1 MITLKKITFTLLLIL
16 NFLGLKAQ
24 ESKRSVFVKKIDTNI
39 TIDGM
44 LDEDVWLN
52 ANSANSF
59 WQQFPTDSIRSFNKS
74 DVKILYN
81 DTHLFIGADASSFGG
96 DFIVNSLR
104 RDFSARNNDNVTLV
118 FDTFQDGQNAF
129 LFGVSA
135 FGVQREALVSD
146 RGINISGFNL
156 NWDVKWDSKV
166 TRHNDRFVVEIAIPF
181 SSVKYPDNSKKWSFQ
196 VYRYDLQTNE
206 RTIWS
211 RVPQNLIPINIGFFG
226 ELVFEEPLKKSKSPI
241 YIIPYINSL
250 TPKKPNENIQNSLS
264 AGGDIKLAIGNGL
277 NLDVTINPD
286 FSNVEVD
293 NIVTNLTRFEISLP
307 EKRQF
312 FIDNGDL
319 FSQFGS
325 PREAS
330 PFFSRRI
337 GIARDADGNTIQNRI
352 LGGIRLS
359 GKINKDWRLGIL
371 SVQNEEDFP
380 NEIASYNNSMI
391 AIQRKVF
398 GQSQVG
404 FFMINKESFKKYDF
418 LKEGDKFNRVI
429 GIDYNL
435 ASSNNKWIGKFYTH
449 KSFQNNDNTGEYF
462 LSS

>member
-1 MITLKKITFTLLLIL
+1 MNSLQKITFTLLLIS
-16 NFLGLKAQ
+16 NFLILKAQ
-24 ESKRSVFVKKIDTNI
+24 ESKRSIFVKKINTNI
-39 TIDGM
+39 TIDGK
-44 LDEDVWLN
+44 LDENIWLD
-52 ANSANSF
+52 ANSANAF

-81 DTHLFIGADASSFGG
+81 DTHLFIGAVASSFGG

-129 LFGVSA
+129 LFGVNA

-146 RGINISGFNL
+146 RGVKISGFNL
-156 NWDVKWDSKV
+156 NWDVKWESKV
-166 TRHNDRFVVEIAIPF
+166 TRYSDRFIVEIAIPF
-181 SSVKYPDNSKKWSFQ
+181 SSIKYPDNSKKWGFQ
-196 VYRYDLQTNE
+196 AYRFDLQTNE

-211 RVPQNLIPINIGFFG
+211 RVPQNQIPINIGFFG

-241 YIIPYINSL
+241 YIIPYINGL
-250 TPKKPNENIQNSLS
+250 TSKKPNENLQNSLLV
-264 AGGDIKLAIGNGL
+264 GGDIKFAIGSGL

-293 NIVTNLTRFEISLP
+293 NIITNLTRFEISLP

-325 PREAS
+325 SREAS

-337 GIARDADGNTIQNRI
+337 GIARDLDENTIQNRI
-352 LGGIRLS
+352 LGGARLS
-359 GKINKDWRLGIL
+359 GKIN
-371 SVQNEEDFP
+371 
-380 NEIASYNNSMI
+380 
-391 AIQRKVF
+391 
-398 GQSQVG
+398 
-404 FFMINKESFKKYDF
+404 
-418 LKEGDKFNRVI
+418 
-429 GIDYNL
+429 
-435 ASSNNKWIGKFYTH
+435 
-449 KSFQNNDNTGEYF
+449 
-462 LSS
+462 